1 MTLIQTRN
9 TYPQQFEDAERRRA
23 GLPSPSWVSAVRRD
37 AIARFQEIGFPD
49 TRQEEWRFTNVAP
62 IADLMFEIDP
72 PSAPFEATGLDEF
85 RFADAAWSELVFVNG
100 RYAPALSRL
109 GAMDAQVRLGS
120 LASILANG
128 AGPLRDHLTRYAR
141 YEGHAFRALN
151 TAFIDDGAVLQI
163 PANVEVADPIH
174 LLFFSD
180 PSDPAGRPLMS
191 NPRVLIVAGP
201 NSRARI
207 VESYAG
213 SARARYFTNAVTEL
227 AIGPGAVVDHVR
239 LQRESVQAFHVS
251 TTEVRL
257 ARDSRF
263 SSNSV
268 TIGGGLVRND
278 VNVVMDGQGV
288 DCTLH
293 GVYLAGGDRLVDNH
307 TMIDHA
313 TPNCVSHEIYKGILG
328 GRAKGVFNGKIFVRP
343 DAQKTDAKQ
352 TNKVLLLSDDAQIN
366 TKPQLEIFADDVKC
380 THGAAVGQLDED
392 SLFYLRSRGIDR
404 EAARKMLIYAF
415 AGDIVGRINLDPVR
429 TKLDTVLLS
438 ELAEGELVV
447 NP

>member
-1 MTLIQTRN
+1 MTLIQTSN
-9 TYPQQFEDAERRRA
+9 AYSQQFEDAERWRTA
-23 GLPSPSWVSAVRRD
+23 MPSPEWISVIRRD
-37 AIARFQEIGFPD
+37 AIDCFQESGFPD

-62 IADLMFEIDP
+62 IAEAAFEVDS
-72 PSAPFEATGLDEF
+72 PSALPQAADLDEF
-85 RFADAAWSELVFVNG
+85 RFAEQVWSELVFVNG
-100 RYAPALSRL
+100 RYVPVLSRL
-109 GAMDAQVRLGS
+109 GAMDPRVQIGS
-120 LASILANG
+120 LAAALSNG

-151 TAFIDDGAVLQI
+151 TAFIDDGAVLRI
-163 PANVEVADPIH
+163 PPNVEVAEPIH
-174 LLFFSD
+174 LLFY
-180 PSDPAGRPLMS
+180 SDPAGRPRMS
-191 NPRVLIVAGP
+191 NPRVLVVAGP

-213 SARARYFTNAVTEL
+213 SARSRYFTNAVTEF
-227 AIGPGAVVDHVR
+227 AVGPGAIIDHYR

-263 SSNSV
+263 SSHSV
-268 TIGGGLVRND
+268 TIGGGLVRNE
-278 VNVVMDGQGV
+278 VNVVLDGEGV
-288 DCTLH
+288 DCTLN

-307 TMIDHA
+307 TAIDHA
-313 TPNCVSHEIYKGILG
+313 KPNCTSHEIYKGILG
-328 GRAKGVFNGKIFVRP
+328 GRAKGVFNGKILVRP

-352 TNKVLLLSDDAQIN
+352 TNKVLLLSDDSQIN

-380 THGAAVGQLDED
+380 THGATVGQLDED

-415 AGDIVGRINLDPVR
+415 AGDIVSRIALDPVR
-429 TKLDTVLLS
+429 SRLDAVLLS
-438 ELAEGELVV
+438 ELAEGGMGA
-447 NP
+447 NT